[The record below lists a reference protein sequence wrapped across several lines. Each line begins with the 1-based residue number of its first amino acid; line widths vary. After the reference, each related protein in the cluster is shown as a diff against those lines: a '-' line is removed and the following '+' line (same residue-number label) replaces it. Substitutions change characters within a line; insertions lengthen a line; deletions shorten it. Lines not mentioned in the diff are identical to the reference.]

1 MYIIEYNTLDTL
13 WIFNIVNTK
22 SFLLPSWIW
31 YYRTSSSLSS
41 SSLPMNFG
49 FFKNF
54 LTTRFMTC
62 TKTWDVLVFLIILN
76 TDININVL
84 KQLFDNSFVWCIIYG
99 DTEQILTQVEI
110 YNHINDIIAKILLC
124 IGLFERMECQETIM
138 QLEFYINPIHSNYY
152 RYISPKFICNVQNN
166 FFKEWNNICTL
177 WRGHYL
183 DIELCF

>member
-1 MYIIEYNTLDTL
+1 
-13 WIFNIVNTK
+13 
-22 SFLLPSWIW
+22 
-31 YYRTSSSLSS
+31 
-41 SSLPMNFG
+41 MNFQYCQY
-49 FFKNF
+49 KVF
-54 LTTRFMTC
+54 LITILDMVLQNLIFSVISLLANKRQIFQKLSDNQVYDMC
-62 TKTWDVLVFLIILN
+62 KTWDVLVFLIILN

-124 IGLFERMECQETIM
+124 IELFERMECQETIM

-152 RYISPKFICNVQNN
+152 HYISPKFICNVQNN

-183 DIELCF
+183 DIESCF